1 MMVLTILLIVYT
13 EGHQCNDHPE
23 QERKEKEQAPFLL
36 PTDKPGNVLKQ

>member
-1 MMVLTILLIVYT
+1 MVLTILLIVYS

-23 QERKEKEQAPFLL
+23 QVSKEREQAPFPL